1 VTYKKY
7 KLEDICEFIK
17 NGKSVQQTKDQKG
30 LPITRIETIANSV
43 IDPAKVGYA
52 NLALEGNE
60 SYLLKNG
67 DILFSHINSVEHL
80 FKTAKYN
87 GVPEQLIHGMNLLC
101 LRPNVKLID
110 PQYFLHLLRSD
121 KVKRGL
127 LTYANKSVNQAS
139 ISATSVKNFE
149 VDIPSLEEQRRITS
163 ILDKADDICQKCQQA
178 IAKLDE
184 LLQATF
190 IDMFGDPLENPKN
203 FPIKKLSEFYI
214 DPKNGTKCGPF
225 GSALKREEYTD
236 SGIPVWSMDVLSLKG
251 EFHDQPSLWISDKKY
266 SELETYAVIEG
277 DILISRAGTVGKMG
291 VVRSRFEKSIIST
304 NLIRLR
310 FGNQLLSDY
319 FVSLMTFCK
328 TRLPRL
334 KTGADGAFTHMNTG
348 ILDNL
353 EFPYPPIEIQNEYL
367 KIYTHIHKQKEALLK
382 SESKFDYLFN
392 ALQQKAFNGTL

>member
-1 VTYKKY
+1 MTNIFNFLDIVEDKSGGNKKIPQSEY
-7 KLEDICEFIK
+7 LEKGNIPVIDQGQAFIA
-17 NGKSVQQTKDQKG
+17 GYTDREEYLFSSTELPVVIFGDHTKAVKYIDFPFAMGADGVKVLKPKDG
-30 LPITRIETIANSV
+30 LDTKYFYHFLKYTPITDA
-43 IDPAKVGYA
+43 GY
-52 NLALEGNE
+52 
-60 SYLLKNG
+60 SRHFKFLKEK
-67 DILFSHINSVEHL
+67 L
-80 FKTAKYN
+80 
-87 GVPEQLIHGMNLLC
+87 VPV
-101 LRPNVKLID
+101 P
-110 PQYFLHLLRSD
+110 P
-121 KVKRGL
+121 
-127 LTYANKSVNQAS
+127 
-139 ISATSVKNFE
+139 
-149 VDIPSLEEQRRITS
+149 LEEQRRIAS
-163 ILDKADDICQKCQQA
+163 ILDKADNIRQKRQQA

-190 IDMFGDPLENPKN
+190 IDMFGDPLENPKK
-203 FPIKKLSEFYI
+203 FPIKKLSELYI

-266 SELETYAVIEG
+266 SELEMYAVIEG

-310 FGNQLLSDY
+310 FGNKLRPDY

-353 EFPYPPIEIQNEYL
+353 EFPYPKIEIQDEYL
-367 KIYTHIHKQKEALLK
+367 KIYVNIQKQKKALLK
-382 SESKFDYLFN
+382 SASQFDDLFN

>member
-1 VTYKKY
+1 MTNIFNFLDIVEDKSGGNKKIPQSEY
-7 KLEDICEFIK
+7 LEKGNIPVIDQGQAFIA
-17 NGKSVQQTKDQKG
+17 GYTDREEYLFSSTELPVVIFGDHTKAVKYIDFPFAMGADGVKVLKPKDG
-30 LPITRIETIANSV
+30 LDTKYFYHFLKYTPITDA
-43 IDPAKVGYA
+43 GY
-52 NLALEGNE
+52 
-60 SYLLKNG
+60 SRHFKFLKEK
-67 DILFSHINSVEHL
+67 L
-80 FKTAKYN
+80 
-87 GVPEQLIHGMNLLC
+87 VPV
-101 LRPNVKLID
+101 P
-110 PQYFLHLLRSD
+110 P
-121 KVKRGL
+121 
-127 LTYANKSVNQAS
+127 
-139 ISATSVKNFE
+139 
-149 VDIPSLEEQRRITS
+149 LEEQRRIAS
-163 ILDKADDICQKCQQA
+163 ILDKADNIRQKRQQA

-190 IDMFGDPLENPKN
+190 IDMFGDPLENPKK
-203 FPIKKLSEFYI
+203 FPIKKLSELYI

-266 SELETYAVIEG
+266 SELEMYAVIEG

-310 FGNQLLSDY
+310 FGNKLRPDY

-353 EFPYPPIEIQNEYL
+353 EFPYPKIEIQDEYL
-367 KIYTHIHKQKEALLK
+367 KIYVNIQKQKKALLK
-382 SESKFDYLFN
+382 SASHFDDLFN